1 MEKRIQCKCAKEG
14 ILNIEIENVSP
25 IQVFSKIVG
34 LERLLLLI
42 KKESER
48 YAEQNRR
55 MFQTTSK
62 QLYAFLD
69 ISILMGINKFPEM
82 RDYWSVKE
90 CLGDILIQKTI
101 TRERFLQIL
110 QNIHFANNLQQC
122 LAKDSENYDC
132 AWKPQPLCDHP
143 MQHFQGVLQPES
155 H

>member
-55 MFQTTSK
+55 MFQTTS
-62 QLYAFLD
+62 
-69 ISILMGINKFPEM
+69 E
-82 RDYWSVKE
+82 
-90 CLGDILIQKTI
+90 
-101 TRERFLQIL
+101 
-110 QNIHFANNLQQC
+110 
-122 LAKDSENYDC
+122 
-132 AWKPQPLCDHP
+132 
-143 MQHFQGVLQPES
+143 
-155 H
+155 